1 MKRYIIIAL
10 SFLAWSMFAFGAEV
24 KVENASLARSGDS
37 LKIDFKIV
45 VPQGTV
51 GSDYLQRMVPVV
63 DNQVDSILLE
73 EIEIE
78 GKRK

>member
-51 GSDYLQRMVPVV
+51 GSDYLQRMVLYKSYLQMFVLTLFHIYLH
-63 DNQVDSILLE
+63 N
-73 EIEIE
+73 
-78 GKRK
+78 